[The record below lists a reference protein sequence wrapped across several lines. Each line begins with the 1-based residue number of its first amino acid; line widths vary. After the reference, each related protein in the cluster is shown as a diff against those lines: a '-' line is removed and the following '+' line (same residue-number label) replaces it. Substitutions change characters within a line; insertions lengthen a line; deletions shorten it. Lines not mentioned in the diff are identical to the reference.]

1 MANGEIEGSPNKI
14 QTFVFLDLETLG
26 FDEHKPRI
34 LEIAMIAVSR
44 ENLLSMKCQAYKN
57 NPHYNKGDPLP
68 LPRVCHKYST
78 LYYPRKFIHPTI
90 EEITGLSNYN
100 LEHLKG
106 FNKDSATAIK
116 LFLDLPSPVAFVAHN
131 GHGFDFPI
139 LKAELLGVDG
149 ESLEGV
155 VCIDSLQFSRDFEKV
170 DIEKI
175 TEIAKEFLNEDC
187 TNNNFCNTSSNSHVI
202 ENGLSHVIENGHS
215 PSKLEETEAIP
226 SCSTDTTFNIHPQ
239 DNFQTPKKKLKLDSS
254 KKMED
259 FQTPPRIKIEDSKNS
274 PPPPRGKK
282 GLPPPVN
289 TPSPKKHLSENAN
302 VHNGNGSRVRKA
314 LFLNKPL
321 PFPEIKKKPFR
332 QPHIY
337 YRIYGQKYLAH
348 RAEFDAEALLRIC
361 AYHGE
366 DFVSWADSNCSPF
379 RSVIPKWKTRKTFL
393 IK

>member
-1 MANGEIEGSPNKI
+1 YSNLRRYIEVFIPKEIVLGHWKLY
-14 QTFVFLDLETLG
+14 FL
-26 FDEHKPRI
+26 
-34 LEIAMIAVSR
+34 
-44 ENLLSMKCQAYKN
+44 
-57 NPHYNKGDPLP
+57 
-68 LPRVCHKYST
+68 RVCHKYST
-78 LYYPRKFIHPTI
+78 LYI
-90 EEITGLSNYN
+90 EEITELSNYN
-100 LEHLKG
+100 LDHLKE

-139 LKAELLGVDG
+139 LKAELLRVDG

-155 VCIDSLQFSRDFEKV
+155 VCIDSLQFSCDFEKV

-175 TEIAKEFLNEDC
+175 TEIAKEFLNEEC
-187 TNNNFCNTSSNSHVI
+187 INNNFCNTSNNSHVI

-239 DNFQTPKKKLKLDSS
+239 YNFQTPKKKLKLDSS
-254 KKMED
+254 KKIKD
-259 FQTPPRIKIEDSKNS
+259 FQTPPRIRIEDSKNS
-274 PPPPRGKK
+274 PPPPRGKN
-282 GLPPPVN
+282 GLPPPVKF

-302 VHNGNGSRVRKA
+302 VHIDNGSRVKKA
-314 LFLNKPL
+314 LFPINKPL
-321 PFPEIKKKPFR
+321 PFPDIKKMPFR

-337 YRIYGQKYLAH
+337 YRIYGQKYLAQ

-379 RSVIPKWKTRKTFL
+379 RSVMPIWKTRKTCKKIIITSFNF
-393 IK
+393 IC